1 MRKKRF
7 DQGGAND
14 VNKTLRRLSH
24 KKDTPKIIFLLL
36 LALYIVTSVALRK
49 VASDHSMVFLLGAR
63 MPMQAFAGVYS
74 SLSNVCLILLAVLFG
89 RVGFIT
95 SIVILMAQFPML
107 AAGML
112 ARHNYTTIPG
122 AFSNLLALVA
132 VTVVYINHARVHKY
146 QRRILTQAI
155 TDRLTG
161 LPNRFACMELIES
174 YVTRKVK
181 FAVVSVDLNNFKGI
195 NDTMGHET
203 GDKALIEIAKRWTA
217 LIDARIT
224 DTNDFVAR
232 LSGDDFFIVISGY
245 RTRGDIVNTI
255 NRFKSELERK
265 ITIDDC
271 DYYMGAGFGYAE
283 FPDDADSASSIL
295 ACASA
300 AMHEVKRR
308 GGVNDIIHYM
318 ASHVHGGKTLEIE
331 RKIRSA
337 LDQNLIHFQLQP
349 QYDMDKKLR
358 GFEALAR
365 MRDSEGNLVSPVD
378 FIPVA
383 EELGLVDR
391 VDVCVFKKAAKFIAD
406 IIKEKGAGLTLCV
419 NVSVR
424 HLMKNNFID
433 ELREVLAESGL
444 APNNLEIEITESIMI
459 DSADKALACI
469 KQVKAM
475 GVKVAIDDFG
485 TGYSSLS
492 YLNKFPADML
502 KIDKSFID
510 VMNSS
515 ESSKQYVATIISIG
529 HILNLKVIS
538 EGVETEDQLDTLRQI
553 GCDYVQGYIWGRPLD
568 PQDAAALV

>member
-1 MRKKRF
+1 MKKKLF
-7 DQGGAND
+7 DKGGAND

-36 LALYIVTSVALRK
+36 LALYIATSVALRK

-63 MPMQAFAGVYS
+63 IPMQAFAGVYS
-74 SLSNVCLILLAVLFG
+74 SVSNVCLILLAVLFG

-112 ARHNYTTIPG
+112 VRHNYTTIPG
-122 AFSNLLALVA
+122 AFSNLLAIVA

-146 QRRILTQAI
+146 QRRVLTQAT

-161 LPNRFACMELIES
+161 LPNRFACTELIES
-174 YVTRKVK
+174 YVTRRVK

-203 GDKALIEIAKRWTA
+203 GDKALVEIAKRWTA
-217 LIDARIT
+217 LIDARIS
-224 DTNDFVAR
+224 DTKDFVAR
-232 LSGDDFFIVISGY
+232 LGGDDFFIVISDY

-271 DYYMGAGFGYAE
+271 DYYMGAAFGYAE
-283 FPDDADSASSIL
+283 FPNDADNTSSIL

-318 ASHVHGGKTLEIE
+318 AGHVHGGKTLEIE

-337 LDQNLIHFQLQP
+337 LDQNLVHFQLQP

-365 MRDSEGNLVSPVD
+365 MRDAEGNLVSPLD

-383 EELGLVDR
+383 EKLGLVDK

-444 APNNLEIEITESIMI
+444 APDNLEIEITESIMI